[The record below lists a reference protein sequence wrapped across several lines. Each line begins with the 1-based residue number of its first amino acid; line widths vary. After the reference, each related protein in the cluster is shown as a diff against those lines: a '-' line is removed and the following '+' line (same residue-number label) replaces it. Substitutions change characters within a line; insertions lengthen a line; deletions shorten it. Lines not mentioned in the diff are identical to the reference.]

1 VPTIIIIDGIRIEI
15 FLNDHDPPHFHVRMG
30 GMRAKFDIATGDM
43 IKGRLDKR
51 TIRKVQKWTE
61 YNRDMLMQAWMEFR
75 QR

>member
-1 VPTIIIIDGIRIEI
+1 
-15 FLNDHDPPHFHVRMG
+15 MG